1 MTEIVSGQDL
11 IDAGMRQGKWFARA
25 LVAANDVLEK
35 GGSRED
41 AIDAARAFAPPP
53 AIPLHATGTLA
64 ARARLRARTAA
75 PR

>member
-35 GGSRED
+35 GGSHAHAIEAGYRFYSYGD
-41 AIDAARAFAPPP
+41 AMVVI
-53 AIPLHATGTLA
+53 
-64 ARARLRARTAA
+64 
-75 PR
+75 